1 MNRRDF
7 VSGSLAFAGASFFIG
22 GCATRNG
29 VRRIPA
35 NAKVNVAIIGC
46 GLIAKTTN
54 VPGFLQNPRCRVT
67 TVCDVV
73 EIAPDYF
80 YGGRGSN
87 FGAEGFA
94 KADGSYRRDICG
106 WRVIRD
112 MVNRH
117 YGDKA
122 CRVVTD

>member
-1 MNRRDF
+1 MNTSRRSF
-7 VSGSLAFAGASFFIG
+7 LYGAVTSFFVG
-22 GCATRNG
+22 GCAA
-29 VRRIPA
+29 RRGARRVPA

-54 VPGFLQNPRCRVT
+54 VPGFLQDDRCHVT

-80 YGGRGSN
+80 YGARGSD
-87 FGAEGFA
+87 FGAEGFS
-94 KADGSYRRDICG
+94 KMDGSYRRDICG

-112 MVNRH
+112 MVNKK
-117 YGDKA
+117 YGNND